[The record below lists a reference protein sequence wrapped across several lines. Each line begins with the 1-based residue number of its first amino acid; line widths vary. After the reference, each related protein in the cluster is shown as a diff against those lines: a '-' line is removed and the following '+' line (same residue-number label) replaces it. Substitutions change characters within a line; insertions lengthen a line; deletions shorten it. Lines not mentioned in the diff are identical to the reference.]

1 MNSPIGPNQNLPTP
15 DLRKAAMPPV
25 LLDSSF
31 LIDLEREIAAGV
43 AGPAI
48 KWLRQSRGIE
58 QRPLIVT
65 CVSVAEFLEGCDD
78 ARKGMEFI
86 CRYIPQ
92 SIGFQHATKCAELQR
107 RATRNGRR
115 FGENDAWQL
124 AFAERANAS
133 IVGRDRKAFLH
144 LRDRYEQY
152 AAA

>member
-1 MNSPIGPNQNLPTP
+1 MQE
-15 DLRKAAMPPV
+15 RRHAVAPV

-31 LIDLEREIAAGV
+31 LIDLEHEIEDGV
-43 AGPAI
+43 AGPALA
-48 KWLRQSRGIE
+48 WLRKMRTQE
-58 QRPLIVT
+58 QRPLLVS
-65 CVSVAEFLEGCDD
+65 CVSVAEFLEGYDD
-78 ARKGMEFI
+78 QARGLAFI
-86 CRYIPQ
+86 TRYIPQ
-92 SIGFQHATKCAELQR
+92 NIGFQHATKCAELQR